1 MILITGGAG
10 FIGSNFILEW
20 LQHHQEPVVNL
31 DALTYAGNPEN
42 LNSVRNDPRY
52 RFILGN
58 VADSDAV
65 AEAFDRFHPR
75 AVIHFAAESHVD
87 RSISGPK
94 IFIETNVLGTATLL
108 EAARRYRDSLSEE
121 ERSAF
126 RFINISTDE
135 VYGFLT
141 KDAPPAVEETPFDP
155 SSPYSASKAAQDQ
168 LGRAY
173 ARTYGMP
180 VITVR
185 CTNNYG
191 PRQYPEKLT
200 PSVIQKALSGEPI
213 PVYGSGLQIRDWI
226 HVSDFCRA
234 ITLILEKGLPGEIY
248 NVGANNELTNLDY
261 IERICTRLDVLK
273 PSPQG
278 AYAELIRHVSDRPG
292 HDVRYGLNA
301 GKLRRMLGWKPQVDF
316 SVGLDATL
324 RWYLAHFSLQG
335 KEQ

>member
-1 MILITGGAG
+1 M
-10 FIGSNFILEW
+10 
-20 LQHHQEPVVNL
+20 
-31 DALTYAGNPEN
+31 
-42 LNSVRNDPRY
+42 
-52 RFILGN
+52 
-58 VADSDAV
+58 
-65 AEAFDRFHPR
+65 
-75 AVIHFAAESHVD
+75 
-87 RSISGPK
+87 
-94 IFIETNVLGTATLL
+94 LGTATLL

>member
-20 LQHHQEPVVNL
+20 LQHHQEPVVNF
-31 DALTYAGNPEN
+31 DALTYAGNSEN
-42 LNSVRNDPRY
+42 LNSVKSDPRY

-58 VADSDAV
+58 VANADAV

-108 EAARRYRDSLSEE
+108 EAARRYRDSLSED

-185 CTNNYG
+185 CTNN
-191 PRQYPEKLT
+191 R
-200 PSVIQKALSGEPI
+200 
-213 PVYGSGLQIRDWI
+213 
-226 HVSDFCRA
+226 
-234 ITLILEKGLPGEIY
+234 
-248 NVGANNELTNLDY
+248 
-261 IERICTRLDVLK
+261 
-273 PSPQG
+273 
-278 AYAELIRHVSDRPG
+278 
-292 HDVRYGLNA
+292 
-301 GKLRRMLGWKPQVDF
+301 
-316 SVGLDATL
+316 
-324 RWYLAHFSLQG
+324 
-335 KEQ
+335 

>member
-20 LQHHQEPVVNL
+20 LQHHQEPIVNF

-42 LNSVRNDPRY
+42 LAQVRNDPRY
-52 RFILGN
+52 RFMHGN
-58 VADSDAV
+58 VADADVV
-65 AEAFDRFHPR
+65 ADAFDRFHPR
-75 AVIHFAAESHVD
+75 AVFHFAAESHVD

-94 IFIETNVLGTATLL
+94 IFIETNVLGTTTLL
-108 EAARRYRDSLSEE
+108 EAARRYRESLSAEE
-121 ERSAF
+121 SNAF

-135 VYGFLT
+135 VYGFLSP
-141 KDAPPAVEETPFDP
+141 DAPPAVESTPFDP

-200 PSVIQKALSGEPI
+200 PSVIQKALAGDDI

-234 ITLILEKGLPGEIY
+234 LTLILEKGLPGEIY
-248 NVGANNELTNLDY
+248 NVGANNELAN
-261 IERICTRLDVLK
+261 IEYVRRICARLDALA
-273 PSPQG
+273 PCAQG
-278 AYAELIRHVSDRPG
+278 SYAELIRHVPDRPG

-301 GKLRRMLGWKPQVDF
+301 AKLRRELNWRPQIDF
-316 SVGLDATL
+316 NSGLDATL
-324 RWYLAHFSLQG
+324 RWYIAHFAR
-335 KEQ
+335 